1 MKVNII
7 TTVKNGSDYILETL
21 ENIKLQ
27 TFKEFEH
34 IIVDDGSTDDT
45 VEKILKFKEENID
58 YTLHLFQPGALGR
71 GKALNFA
78 VSKANYDWIAIID
91 ADDFWHPQKLEKQ
104 MELITKNPEIDLLST
119 QTKLCFD
126 TFDQLTFDKI
136 TSSGSLKFF
145 NLYDFLR
152 TNHINHSSVLMR
164 KKIALYDENRKSQ
177 FDLELWLRLAK
188 NRKILTQSSLLLS
201 YRRIHEQQSF
211 EGKMKKVY
219 RWRSYK
225 LKMKYCLLY
234 FNLYSLF
241 YNTLKF
247 GFDMIFSREIRFK
260 IREILKKQ

>member
-1 MKVNII
+1 MISII
-7 TTVKNGSDYILETL
+7 TTVKNGSNYILETL

-27 TFKEFEH
+27 TVNSFEH

-45 VEKILKFKEENID
+45 VEKIAMFKEENEN
-58 YTLHLFQPGALGR
+58 YNLHLFQPGNLGR

-104 MELITKNPEIDLLST
+104 IELITKNPDIDLLST
-119 QTKLCFD
+119 ATVLYFD
-126 TFDQLTFDKI
+126 SFDNLSFDKI

-164 KKIALYDENRKSQ
+164 KKIALYDENRRSQ
-177 FDLELWLRLAK
+177 FDLELWLRLLK
-188 NRKILTQSSLLLS
+188 SKKVFTQTDLLLS

-211 EGKMKKVY
+211 EGKMKRVY
-219 RWRSYK
+219 RWRAFK
-225 LKMKYCLLY
+225 LKMKYS
-234 FNLYSLF
+234 FRNFSLYSLL

-247 GFDMIFSREIRFK
+247 GFDMIIPRELRFK
-260 IREILKKQ
+260 IRNIVKN